1 MLMSKSLLN
10 LAQQAIAQYWEELT
24 DHPDAA
30 GIHLY
35 GNGAVAQLEAKLT
48 HHYGVKYALCVSNA
62 TMGLLAVAM
71 ALDLQDE
78 VFITTPYT
86 YGASLAGWLKLGNHP
101 IFADIDPETLTLN
114 PKAVE
119 QQITPNT
126 RAILA
131 VDIFGHPSN
140 TQALRQIA
148 DEYGLWYIADAA
160 QSLGAYRD
168 GMPASALA
176 DAIVVS
182 FTVGKSVFA
191 GEGGA
196 ILTDNAELYQKL
208 VWLTQHPY
216 RQKRD
221 VGLFLDNEFGLNSRI
236 HPLAAVIANAIFE
249 GALAQLQVHQADCF
263 RLIETLNAIG
273 LTQPIR
279 FQQQQIIPS
288 FFRLTAAVLED
299 VSEAEIQSALKEHG
313 LSVILSPPPIRLI
326 YRQPSFLAM
335 YSQPV
340 RECPIAEQQASL
352 RVSFEFNRCAI
363 AAAEFEALQL
373 LT

>member
-1 MLMSKSLLN
+1 MSKSLLN
-10 LAQQAIAQYWEELT
+10 LAQEAIAQYWEELA

-30 GIHLY
+30 AIHLY
-35 GNGAVAQLEAKLT
+35 GSGAVAQLEAKLT

-62 TMGLLAVAM
+62 TMGLLAVAL
-71 ALDLQDE
+71 ALNLQDE

-101 IFADIDPETLTLN
+101 RFADIDPETLTLN
-114 PKAVE
+114 PEAVE

-126 RAILA
+126 KAILA

-221 VGLFLDNEFGLNSRI
+221 VGLFLDNEFALNARI

-273 LTQPIR
+273 LIQPIR
-279 FQQQQIIPS
+279 FEQQQIVPS

-352 RVSFEFNRCAI
+352 RFSFQSDRRAI
-363 AAAEFEALQL
+363 AAAEPEQCNY
-373 LT
+373 